1 MFLFTNWKIF
11 MTQSGKPVPQLSDEK
26 WVMAV
31 AFSVA
36 VTTQELNVKLHG
48 KVSCYVK
55 CFLMRRS
62 LKRNCGCSANVTV
75 NRLLQTFDLAKPFLN
90 LPLSRW
96 LADAEK
102 QVRWHHSV
110 APKYILFKVRRI
122 SDENKWSSNVPQS
135 FCYWH
140 WSGPSADAKRN
151 NLTKI
156 THIHPHFLHRHTIFN
171 KTHNVSESNCFRPQ
185 ATNNYKKINRPKITY
200 KSSSTI
206 REVTTQYI

>member
-1 MFLFTNWKIF
+1 

-90 LPLSRW
+90 LPLSR
-96 LADAEK
+96 
-102 QVRWHHSV
+102 
-110 APKYILFKVRRI
+110 
-122 SDENKWSSNVPQS
+122 
-135 FCYWH
+135 
-140 WSGPSADAKRN
+140 
-151 NLTKI
+151 
-156 THIHPHFLHRHTIFN
+156 
-171 KTHNVSESNCFRPQ
+171 
-185 ATNNYKKINRPKITY
+185 
-200 KSSSTI
+200 
-206 REVTTQYI
+206 